1 MQMGRTIRFHLD
13 EHIDSAVA
21 EGLRRR
27 GADVSTTAE
36 RGLIGQSDEVHWQLV
51 YSEQRV
57 LVTNDSDFLQFH
69 SQGRPHWGIA
79 YCHQQSRT
87 IGQMIHTL
95 ELVWELLELGDMKSR
110 VEFL

>member
-1 MQMGRTIRFHLD
+1 MGRTIRFHLD

-21 EGLRRR
+21 DGLRRR

-36 RGLIGQSDEVHWQLV
+36 RGLIGQADEVHWQLV
-51 YSEQRV
+51 CEEQRV
-57 LVTNDSDFLQFH
+57 LVTCDSDFLSFH
-69 SQGRPHWGIA
+69 AQGRPHWGIA

-87 IGQMIHTL
+87 IGQIIHTL
-95 ELVWELLELGDMKSR
+95 ELVWELLEPHDMKNR

>member
-1 MQMGRTIRFHLD
+1 MGRTIRFHLD

-21 EGLRRR
+21 EGLSRR

-36 RGLIGQSDEVHWQLV
+36 RGLIGQSDEIHWQLV
-51 YSEQRV
+51 NDEQRV
-57 LVTNDSDFLQFH
+57 LVTNDSDFLIFH
-69 SQGRPHWGIA
+69 AQGRPHRGIA

-95 ELVWELLELGDMKSR
+95 ELIWIMLDPTEMNNR